1 MSRQVKERDE
11 LENTFID
18 DRVKKLLPIFEAL
31 APYKL
36 NQRKK
41 GVRNIPGWGDIPG
54 WERLA
59 AQEARLL
66 KLTYPDDKPQDEKE
80 YGTCLRQIT
89 ALKKALKASAKT
101 DLKDSALVNP
111 VITIATHFG
120 NALSYLFSEYKER
133 QNVRYREKVTD
144 RRKKENRIQID
155 LTNSLQF
162 AHNILTEVAE
172 SKEPNWI
179 DVSCAIALST
189 GRRMGEVHCS
199 ATFEFSDDYEITFKG
214 QLKGKDRKV
223 KVGTKSI
230 PLRKVTFFIPTL
242 LPAHLICM
250 GLDWLDD
257 KGKRLGR
264 NEDAEIVNRRWSK
277 VLNLAVKDW
286 DIFPEKDRTY
296 HKFRAAYLRAC
307 IANDSTVD
315 PYDFTDYAKEILGDD
330 DEKTINAYKRY
341 EIKPGTITK
350 L

>member
-1 MSRQVKERDE
+1 MSRQVKLADE

-18 DRVKKLLPIFEAL
+18 ERVVYLLPIFESL

-41 GVRNIPGWGDIPG
+41 GVGEIPG

-66 KLTYPDDKPQDEKE
+66 KLTYPDDKPEDEKE

-89 ALKKALKASAKT
+89 ALKKALRSSAKT
-101 DLKDSALVNP
+101 DLKDPALVNP
-111 VITIATHFG
+111 VTTIITHFG

-133 QNVRYREKVTD
+133 QNVRYREKVTE
-144 RRKKENRIQID
+144 RRQKENRVLID
-155 LTNSLQF
+155 LTNSLKF
-162 AHNILTEVAE
+162 AHSVLVEVVE
-172 SKEPNWI
+172 GKNPNWI
-179 DVSCAIALST
+179 DVSCAIALAT

-199 ATFEFSDDYEITFKG
+199 AIFEQSDDYEIAFRG

-223 KVGTKSI
+223 KIGDKNI
-230 PLRKVTFFIPTL
+230 PLRKVTFYIPTL
-242 LPAHLICM
+242 LRADLVCM

-264 NEDAEIVNRRWSK
+264 DEDAEIVNRRWSK
-277 VLNLAVKDW
+277 VLNLAVKPW
-286 DIFPEKDRTY
+286 DIFPESERTY

-307 IANDSTVD
+307 VVNDPTVD
-315 PYDFTDYAKEILGDD
+315 PYDFTDYAKEILIDN
-330 DEKTINAYKRY
+330 DESTIDAYKRY

-350 L
+350 I

>member
-1 MSRQVKERDE
+1 MSRQLKSTDE
-11 LENTFID
+11 LENTYIN
-18 DRVKKLLPIFEAL
+18 DRVAYLLPKFEAL

-41 GVRNIPGWGDIPG
+41 GVGNIPG

-66 KLTYPDDKPQDEKE
+66 KLTYPDDKPENEKE

-89 ALKKALKASAKT
+89 ALKKALKDAAKT
-101 DLKDSALVNP
+101 ELKDPALVNP

-120 NALSYLFSEYKER
+120 NAVSYLFSEYKER
-133 QNVRYREKVTD
+133 QNVRYREKVTS
-144 RRKKENRIQID
+144 RRQKENRIQID

-162 AHNILTEVAE
+162 AHNILTEVVE
-172 SKEPNWI
+172 GKEPNWI
-179 DVSCAIALST
+179 DVSCSIALAT

-199 ATFEFSDDYEITFKG
+199 ATFEHSDEYEIAFRG

-223 KVGTKSI
+223 KIGAKSI
-230 PLRKVTFFIPTL
+230 PLKKATFYIPTL
-242 LPAHLICM
+242 LPAHLVCA
-250 GLDWLDD
+250 GLDYLEG
-257 KGKRLGR
+257 KGKRFSKD
-264 NEDAEIVNRRWSK
+264 EDPERVNRTWSK

-286 DIFPEKDRTY
+286 DIFPEQDRTY

-307 IANDSTVD
+307 IVNDSSVD

-330 DEKTINAYKRY
+330 DESTINAYKRY

-350 L
+350 I